1 MKYLVKDEEYVNM
14 KEELIDLLNS
24 DNRMNANELLGFIE
38 EYWDYEIIKEFV
50 RGKENFFQWEID
62 RLMDENKKEFKM
74 RKLTLEK

>member
-50 RGKENFFQWEID
+50 RGKENFFQWEVD